1 MGLVHEAAAGE
12 VDTAYQRYLRGLEAY
27 AHPVSAPA
35 PSDPPISK
43 ERAAPAPSDPPIFK
57 APISKEWIA
66 PAPPARSW
74 TGLYVGVHVGAA
86 AGTANFADPFG
97 SSIFGDKVTTLGFLA
112 GGQIGYNW
120 QPPSSNWVLGVEAD
134 LSWLDSDGTNTCL
147 AFSGFFVSAT
157 CHADPNAI
165 GTLTARGGYALGP
178 SGRTLI
184 YAKAEPP
191 SSIIRSILRR
201 TPPQTL

>member
-43 ERAAPAPSDPPIFK
+43 ERVAPAPSDPPIFK

-74 TGLYVGVHVGAA
+74 TGFYVGVHVGAA
-86 AGTANFADPFG
+86 AGPETFADPFD
-97 SSIFGDKVTTLGFLA
+97 SFIFSHQTTTPGFL
-112 GGQIGYNW
+112 
-120 QPPSSNWVLGVEAD
+120 P
-134 LSWLDSDGTNTCL
+134 C
-147 AFSGFFVSAT
+147 
-157 CHADPNAI
+157 
-165 GTLTARGGYALGP
+165 
-178 SGRTLI
+178 
-184 YAKAEPP
+184 
-191 SSIIRSILRR
+191 
-201 TPPQTL
+201 

>member
-1 MGLVHEAAAGE
+1 MTCAVKRFHFTGIRSNQCILLFGCRDDSSNRVYQTLRFINPWWRARNRQVSAGRASNRMMYRSIMCIAAIGLVHEAAAGE

-43 ERAAPAPSDPPIFK
+43 ERVAPAPSDPPIFK

-86 AGTANFADPFG
+86 AGTGNFADPL
-97 SSIFGDKVTTLGFLA
+97 SWSIFGDKVTTAGFLA
-112 GGQIGYNW
+112 
-120 QPPSSNWVLGVEAD
+120 A
-134 LSWLDSDGTNTCL
+134 
-147 AFSGFFVSAT
+147 
-157 CHADPNAI
+157 
-165 GTLTARGGYALGP
+165 
-178 SGRTLI
+178 GR
-184 YAKAEPP
+184 
-191 SSIIRSILRR
+191 R
-201 TPPQTL
+201 